1 MLEKGKLQE
10 MKKGILIIIS
20 GFSGAGKGTLV
31 KKLLQTYDNY
41 ALSISMTTRQPREGE
56 RDGVE
61 YFFRNKEQFEQTIAE
76 NGLIEYACYCGNYY
90 GTPKA
95 YVEEQLAAGKDV
107 ILEIEI
113 QGALKVKE
121 QFPESLLLFVT
132 PPSAA
137 ELERRLV
144 GRGTEKPE
152 VIRRRLARASE
163 ESEGMEAYDY
173 IVINDN
179 LDVCVEEVHRLV
191 DAARRAPVRREA
203 FIKEIREE
211 LKGFANGAE

>member
-1 MLEKGKLQE
+1 MSSESAQ
-10 MKKGILIIIS
+10 KGILIVIS
-20 GFSGAGKGTLV
+20 GFSGAGKGTLM

-41 ALSISMTTRQPREGE
+41 ALSISMTTRQPRAGE
-56 RDGVE
+56 QDGVE
-61 YFFRNKEQFEQTIAE
+61 YFFTDKEQFEKKIEE
-76 NGLIEYACYCGNYY
+76 NGLIEYASYCGNYY

-95 YVEEQLAAGKDV
+95 YVEEQLKAGKDV

-121 QFPESLLLFVT
+121 KFPEALLLFVT

-144 GRGTEKPE
+144 GRGTEEPE
-152 VIRRRLARASE
+152 VIRKRLARASE
-163 ESEGMEAYDY
+163 ESEGIEAYDY
-173 IVINDN
+173 IVVNDD
-179 LDVCVEEVHRLV
+179 LDVCVRELHGLV
-191 DAARRAPVRREA
+191 EAARKAPVRREA

-211 LKGFANGAE
+211 LKGFAKGAQE

>member
-1 MLEKGKLQE
+1 M
-10 MKKGILIIIS
+10 MKKGILIVIS
-20 GFSGAGKGTLV
+20 GFSGAGKGTLI

-90 GTPKA
+90 GTPRA
-95 YVEEQLAAGKDV
+95 YVEEQLQSGKDV

-113 QGALKVKE
+113 QGALKIKE
-121 QFPESLLLFVT
+121 QFPESLLMFVT

-144 GRGTEKPE
+144 GRGTESEE
-152 VIRRRLARASE
+152 VIRKRLARASE
-163 ESEGMEAYDY
+163 ESEGIEAYDY
-173 IVINDN
+173 IVVNDN
-179 LDVCVEEVHRLV
+179 LDVCVEEVHNVV
-191 DAARRAPVRREA
+191 DAARKAPVRREA

-211 LKGFANGAE
+211 LKGFAKGAE

>member
-1 MLEKGKLQE
+1 
-10 MKKGILIIIS
+10 MKRKGILIVLS

-41 ALSISMTTRQPREGE
+41 ALSISMTTRQPRTGE

-61 YFFRNKEQFEQTIAE
+61 YFFADKEMFEEKIRE
-76 NGLIEYACYCGNYY
+76 NGFIEYASYCGNYY

-95 YVEEQLAAGKDV
+95 YVEEQLEAGRDV

-144 GRGTEKPE
+144 GRGTEEPE
-152 VIRRRLARASE
+152 VIAKRLARASE
-163 ESEGMEAYDY
+163 ESEGIEAYDY
-173 IVINDN
+173 IVVNDN
-179 LDVCVEEVHRLV
+179 LDVCVEELHQLV
-191 DAARRAPVRREA
+191 EAARRAPVRREA

-211 LKGFANGAE
+211 LKGFAKGANE